1 MAQNIGPRIGIEGEA
16 EYRRQMQNIIQQTKT
31 YQAAVKEAQSALD
44 RNASSQQKAS
54 ARAKELTRA
63 IEAQRKQVEY
73 CQNMLNASKE
83 LYGENATQTLKWEQ
97 ALHNANTQ
105 LNELNQQL
113 ADSNMLK
120 AWGEDVVKAG
130 EKLEQAGRKIS
141 NAGQTLTR
149 SVTVPIVTAG
159 AAAVKSSIDFET
171 AMTGVMKTVD
181 ETATTSYSDLAEAIK
196 KMSTE
201 TASSKTEIA
210 AVAEAAGQLGVGA
223 DDIEK
228 FTKTMI
234 MLGDTTNVSAQDAA
248 TSLAKFMN
256 ITGDSLDDVDRLG
269 SAIVDLGNN
278 FATDEA
284 SIISMATRLASAG
297 TIAGLSSTDIL
308 ALAASMSSVGI
319 EAEAGGT
326 AMSQTLTNIGNKVGE
341 FKDGST
347 DALDT
352 IAKVSG
358 MTAEEFASTWEANPI
373 QAVQAFIEGLDK
385 ANQSGENV
393 NGILDD
399 LGMTGIRQSNM
410 LKSLALASGNMS
422 DAINTSSEAFRKNTA
437 LTDEASKKYQ
447 TTAARLSQVKEKAS
461 NAAIT
466 FGNAMLPTVEKV
478 IDAAGKF
485 ADKLSDMDEAERG
498 AVIRTAALAAAV
510 GPVLVGVGKTVTAV
524 GQITQVV
531 GKAAIKV
538 GEIQT
543 AMEAAG
549 GAGEF
554 FAAGLGS
561 TAGLATAVL
570 APLGLLAVAFAKAGE
585 ESRKVTEEQAAFA
598 QKTQEAADAA
608 SQAAAQVDG
617 VGAAIEESAADFE
630 GAGTNLD
637 YFRNMLNGCYDETGH
652 LKEGMEATAE
662 YALTQLNQAMG
673 TDYSTEFIAQA
684 ENSKQALEEING
696 AIDANIEKLKAQAIA
711 QAFQKDYPNA
721 LKAQADAHTALST
734 AEDTYTEAVRNAKT
748 AQDELNAALSA
759 SDATTGKGIERQ
771 QKAKTAQEQANK
783 AVEQAAEAY
792 RTAAGAAAEADTQ
805 VDGLNKAMEEA
816 SKGTPDG
823 IQKAAD
829 AYANIGTE
837 AGKAGDE
844 ASKAADKIITSNAE
858 ATDKA
863 IQAAQEAFKNSG
875 LHGKVESVDGGAEAA
890 EKAKSEMKPTIEE
903 PMDASVRQVLGAGS
917 AAKLAHDTMDMTV
930 RTPMSGF
937 VNKVNGGNAAANTAK
952 SGMVGIIK
960 NPMQGNVNRVNGGQQ
975 SASSAKS
982 QMVPIIASPMTG
994 RVGSVSN
1001 AVSAAATAHS
1011 QAQSYFSNHPFRAV
1025 VNIVQ
1030 NVQRTVSEI
1039 VQRVAHN
1046 ARGGFVNE
1054 EQLSWL
1060 AEGNRPEV
1068 VIPLDASERTR
1079 AIDLFKRT
1087 AAILG
1092 AGDVAYLPSLVG
1104 AGAGNSVNYG
1114 GINVT
1119 INAAEGQDENLIAE
1133 LVIDKIQTELVGE
1146 GLVYG

>member
-31 YQAAVKEAQSALD
+31 YQSAIKEAQSALD
-44 RNASSQQKAS
+44 RNASSQQKAQ
-54 ARAKELTRA
+54 AKAQALTKA

-83 LYGENATQTLKWEQ
+83 KYGENATQTLKWEE
-97 ALHNANTQ
+97 ALHKANTQ

-113 ADSNMLK
+113 ADSNRLK

-130 EKLEQAGRKIS
+130 ELLEQAGRKIS
-141 NAGQTLTR
+141 SAGETLTR
-149 SVTVPIVTAG
+149 TVTVPIVTAG

-181 ETATTSYSDLAEAIK
+181 ETATTSYADIAEAIK

-228 FTKTMI
+228 FTKVMI
-234 MLGDTTNVSAQDAA
+234 MLGDTTNVNAQDAA

-256 ITGDSLDDVDRLG
+256 ITGDSLDDVDKLG

-284 SIISMATRLASAG
+284 SIIAMATRLASAG

-326 AMSQTLTNIGNKVGE
+326 AMSQTLTNIGNRVAN
-341 FKDGST
+341 FKDGAT
-347 DALDT
+347 EALDD
-352 IAKVSG
+352 ISKVTG
-358 MTAEEFASTWEANPI
+358 MSAQEFADAWEKDPVK
-373 QAVQAFIEGLDK
+373 AVQSFIEGLDRM
-385 ANQSGENV
+385 NSSGENV
-393 NGILDD
+393 NAILDD
-399 LGMTGIRQSNM
+399 LGMKGIRQSNM
-410 LKSLALASGNMS
+410 LKSLALASGNMA
-422 DAINTSSEAFRKNTA
+422 DAIDTSSEAYRKNTA
-437 LTDEASKKYQ
+437 LSDEANKRYQ
-447 TTAARLSQVKEKAS
+447 TTAARLSQVKEKAT

-466 FGNAMLPTVEKV
+466 FGNSMLPTVEKA

-485 ADKLSDMDEAERG
+485 ADKLSAMDESERE
-498 AVIRTAALAAAV
+498 AIIRTAALAAAV
-510 GPVLVGVGKTVTAV
+510 GPVLIGVGKTVTAV
-524 GQITQVV
+524 GQITQGV
-531 GKAAIKV
+531 GGAAKALANV
-538 GEIQT
+538 QT

-549 GAGEF
+549 GAGQF

-570 APLGLLAVAFAKAGE
+570 APLGLLAVAFTKAGE

-617 VGAAIEESAADFE
+617 VGAAIADSAGGFQT
-630 GAGTNLD
+630 AGGTLD
-637 YFRNMLNGCYDETGH
+637 YFKSMLNGCYDETGH

-684 ENSKQALEEING
+684 ENSKQALDEING
-696 AIDANIEKLKAQAIA
+696 AIDRNIEKLKAQAIA

-734 AEDTYTEAVRNAKT
+734 AEDTYTEAVRNAEA
-748 AQDELNAALSA
+748 AQKELNAALSA

-816 SKGTPDG
+816 AKGTPEG
-823 IQKAAD
+823 VQAAAD

-837 AGKAGDE
+837 ANKAGDE

-863 IQAAQEAFKNSG
+863 IQAAQDAFKNKA
-875 LHGKVESVDGGAEAA
+875 LHGHVESVDGAPEAA
-890 EKAKSEMKPTIEE
+890 EKAKSEMEPVISD
-903 PMDASVRQVLGAGS
+903 PMDGNIRQVLGGAS
-917 AAKLAHDTMDMTV
+917 AALLAKNGMEGIIKP
-930 RTPMSGF
+930 PMQGN
-937 VNKVNGGNAAANTAK
+937 VNKVNGGNAAATSAK
-952 SGMVGIIK
+952 SGMNSIIK
-960 NPMQGNVNRVNGGQQ
+960 KPMQGNVNQVTGGV
-975 SASSAKS
+975 SAASAAKAS
-982 QMVPIIASPMTG
+982 MNPIIASPMTG
-994 RVGSVSN
+994 KVGSVTN
-1001 AVSAAATAHS
+1001 AVSAASAAHS
-1011 QAQSYFSNHPFRAV
+1011 EAQNYFSNHPFSAV

-1030 NVQRTVSEI
+1030 NVTRTVSEI
-1039 VQRVAHN
+1039 VQKVAHN

-1092 AGDVAYLPSLVG
+1092 ANDVAYLPSLAG

-1114 GINVT
+1114 GINVV
-1119 INAAEGQDENLIAE
+1119 INAAEGQSEESIADA
-1133 LVIDKIQTELVGE
+1133 VIDRIQSELTSRE
-1146 GLVYG
+1146 AM

>member
-44 RNASSQQKAS
+44 RNASSQQKAQ
-54 ARAKELTRA
+54 AKTQALTKA

-83 LYGENATQTLKWEQ
+83 KYGENATQTLKWEE
-97 ALHNANTQ
+97 ALHKANTQ

-113 ADSNMLK
+113 ADSNRLK

-130 EKLEQAGRKIS
+130 ERLEQAGRKIS
-141 NAGQTLTR
+141 SAGETLTR
-149 SVTVPIVTAG
+149 TVTVPIVTAG

-181 ETATTSYSDLAEAIK
+181 ETASTSYADIAEAIK

-228 FTKTMI
+228 FTKVMI
-234 MLGDTTNVSAQDAA
+234 MLGDTTNVNAQDAA

-256 ITGDSLDDVDRLG
+256 ITGDSLDDVDKLG

-284 SIISMATRLASAG
+284 SIIAMATRLASAG

-326 AMSQTLTNIGNKVGE
+326 AMSQTLTNIGNRVAN
-341 FKDGST
+341 FKDGT
-347 DALDT
+347 TEALDD
-352 IAKVSG
+352 ISKVTG
-358 MTAEEFASTWEANPI
+358 MSAQEFADAWEKDPVK
-373 QAVQAFIEGLDK
+373 AVQSFIEGLDRM
-385 ANQSGENV
+385 NGSGENV
-393 NGILDD
+393 NAILED
-399 LGMTGIRQSNM
+399 LGMKGIRQSNM
-410 LKSLALASGNMS
+410 LKSLALASGNMA
-422 DAINTSSEAFRKNTA
+422 DAIDTSSEAYEKNTA
-437 LTDEASKKYQ
+437 LADEANKRYQ

-466 FGNAMLPTVEKV
+466 FGNSMLPTVEKA

-485 ADKLSDMDEAERG
+485 ADKLSAMDESERE
-498 AVIRTAALAAAV
+498 AIIRTAALAAAV
-510 GPVLVGVGKTVTAV
+510 GPVLIGVGKTVTAV
-524 GQITQVV
+524 GQITKGV
-531 GKAAIKV
+531 GTAAKAIGK
-538 GEIQT
+538 IQT

-549 GAGEF
+549 GAGQLF
-554 FAAGLGS
+554 TAGLGS
-561 TAGLATAVL
+561 TVGLATAVL
-570 APLGLLAVAFAKAGE
+570 APLGLLAVAFTKAGE

-598 QKTQEAADAA
+598 SKVQEAADAA
-608 SQAAAQVDG
+608 NRAAEQVDA
-617 VGAAIEESAADFE
+617 VGTAISESSVGIESA
-630 GAGTNLD
+630 GGSLD
-637 YFRNMLNGCYDETGH
+637 YFRDMLNGCYDESGH

-662 YALTQLNQAMG
+662 YALNELNTAMG

-696 AIDANIEKLKAQAIA
+696 AIDQNIEKLKAQAIA

-721 LKAQADAHTALST
+721 LKAQADAHTALTT
-734 AEDTYTEAVRNAKT
+734 AQDTYTEAVKKADD
-748 AQDELNAALSA
+748 AQKELNEALRA

-771 QKAKTAQEQANK
+771 QKAKTAQQEANK

-792 RTAAGAAAEADTQ
+792 RTAAGAAAEADAQ
-805 VDGLNKAMEEA
+805 VDGLNTAMEQAA
-816 SKGTPDG
+816 SGTPDG

-837 AGKAGDE
+837 ANKAADE

-858 ATDKA
+858 AADKA
-863 IQAAQEAFKNSG
+863 IKDAQETFKVSG
-875 LHGKVESVDGGAEAA
+875 LHGHVESIDGGPEAA
-890 EKAKSEMKPTIEE
+890 TKAKQEMDPVISA
-903 PMDASVRQVLGAGS
+903 PMDGNVRQVLGAGS
-917 AAKLAHDTMDMTV
+917 AAQLAKNSMNNIIKP
-930 RTPMSGF
+930 PMQGN
-937 VNKVNGGNAAANTAK
+937 VNKVNGGNTAATSAK
-952 SGMVGIIK
+952 SGMNTIIK
-960 NPMQGNVNRVNGGQQ
+960 APMQGRVNQVTGGP
-975 SASSAKS
+975 SAASAAKAS
-982 QMVPIIASPMTG
+982 MNPIIASPMTG
-994 RVGSVSN
+994 KVGSVTN
-1001 AVSAAATAHS
+1001 AVSAASTAHS
-1011 QAQSYFSNHPFRAV
+1011 EAQNYFSNHPFRAV

-1030 NVQRTVSEI
+1030 NVTRTVSEI
-1039 VQRVAHN
+1039 VSNVAHN

-1079 AIDLFKRT
+1079 AIDLFRRT

-1092 AGDVAYLPSLVG
+1092 AGDVAYLPSLAG
-1104 AGAGNSVNYG
+1104 AGAGSSVNYG
-1114 GINVT
+1114 GINVV
-1119 INAAEGQDENLIAE
+1119 INAAEGQSEESIADVVINRIQDELTRRE
-1133 LVIDKIQTELVGE
+1133 R
-1146 GLVYG
+1146 

>member
-44 RNASSQQKAS
+44 RNASSQQKAQ
-54 ARAKELTRA
+54 AKTQALTKA

-83 LYGENATQTLKWEQ
+83 KYGENATQTLKWEE
-97 ALHNANTQ
+97 ALHKANTQ

-113 ADSNMLK
+113 ADSNRLK

-130 EKLEQAGRKIS
+130 ERLEQAGRKIS
-141 NAGQTLTR
+141 SAGETLTR
-149 SVTVPIVTAG
+149 TVTVPIVTAG

-181 ETATTSYSDLAEAIK
+181 ETATTSYADIAEAIK

-228 FTKTMI
+228 FTKVMI
-234 MLGDTTNVSAQDAA
+234 MLGDTTNVNAQDAA
-248 TSLAKFMN
+248 TSLAKFVN

-269 SAIVDLGNN
+269 SSIVDLGNN

-284 SIISMATRLASAG
+284 SIIAMATRLASAG

-326 AMSQTLTNIGNKVGE
+326 AMSQTLTNIGNRVAN
-341 FKDGST
+341 FKDGT
-347 DALDT
+347 EEALDD
-352 IAKVSG
+352 ISKVTG
-358 MTAEEFASTWEANPI
+358 MSAQEFADAWEKDPI
-373 QAVQAFIEGLDK
+373 KAVQSFIEGLDRM
-385 ANQSGENV
+385 NSSGENV
-393 NGILDD
+393 NAILDD
-399 LGMTGIRQSNM
+399 LGMKGIRQSNM

-422 DAINTSSEAFRKNTA
+422 DAIDTSSEAYKENTA
-437 LTDEASKKYQ
+437 LVNEANKRYQ
-447 TTAARLSQVKEKAS
+447 TTASRLNQVKEKAS

-466 FGNAMLPTVEKV
+466 FGNSMLPMVDKA
-478 IDAAGKF
+478 IDKAGAF
-485 ADKLSDMDEAERG
+485 ADKLAAMDEAERG
-498 AVIRTAALAAAV
+498 AVIRTAAFAAAT

-524 GQITQVV
+524 GQITQGV
-531 GKAAIKV
+531 GKAAIKI

-543 AMEAAG
+543 AMQAAG
-549 GAGEF
+549 GAGQF
-554 FAAGLGS
+554 LAAGFGG
-561 TAGLATAVL
+561 TAIAAGAVL
-570 APLGLLAVAFAKAGE
+570 LPLAALAKVFWDAGASFRE
-585 ESRKVTEEQAAFA
+585 ATEEQAAFA
-598 QKTQEAADAA
+598 EKTQAAADAA
-608 SQAAAQVDG
+608 NAAAAQVDG
-617 VGAAIEESAADFE
+617 VGAAIEQSAAGFE

-637 YFRNMLNGCYDETGH
+637 YFRNMLNSCYDETGH
-652 LKEGMEATAE
+652 LKAGMEATAE
-662 YALTQLNQAMG
+662 YALNELNNAMG

-696 AIDANIEKLKAQAIA
+696 AIDQNIEKLKAQAIA
-711 QAFQKDYPNA
+711 QAFQRDYPDA
-721 LKAQADAHTALST
+721 LKAQADAHTALTT
-734 AEDTYTEAVRNAKT
+734 AEDTYTEAVKNAKT
-748 AQDELNAALSA
+748 AQDELIAAMQKNVIGEYSEEVQTAKKAQLKANA
-759 SDATTGKGIERQ
+759 
-771 QKAKTAQEQANK
+771 

-792 RTAAGAAAEADTQ
+792 ETAAEAAGKADAQ
-805 VDGLNKAMEEA
+805 VDGLSKAMEEA
-816 SKGTPDG
+816 SKGTPEG

-863 IQAAQEAFKNSG
+863 IQAAQDAFKNKA
-875 LHGKVESVDGGAEAA
+875 LHGHVESVDGGPEAA
-890 EKAKSEMKPTIEE
+890 EKAKSEMEPVVST
-903 PMDASVRQVLGAGS
+903 PMDGNIRQVLGGAS
-917 AAKLAHDTMDMTV
+917 AALLARNGMEGV
-930 RTPMSGF
+930 IKPPMQGN
-937 VNKVNGGNAAANTAK
+937 VNKVNGGNAAANSAK
-952 SGMVGIIK
+952 SGMNTIIK
-960 NPMQGNVNRVNGGQQ
+960 KPMQGNVNQVTGGV
-975 SASSAKS
+975 SAASAAKAS
-982 QMVPIIASPMTG
+982 MNPIIASPMTG
-994 RVGSVSN
+994 KVGSVTN
-1001 AVSAAATAHS
+1001 AVSAASTAHS
-1011 QAQSYFSNHPFRAV
+1011 EAQSYFSNHPFKAV

-1030 NVQRTVSEI
+1030 NVTRTVSEI
-1039 VQRVAHN
+1039 VSKVAHN

-1060 AEGNRPEV
+1060 AEGNKPEV
-1068 VIPLDASERTR
+1068 VIPLDVSERTR
-1079 AIDLFKRT
+1079 AIDLFRRT

-1092 AGDVAYLPSLVG
+1092 AGDVAYLPSLAE
-1104 AGAGNSVNYG
+1104 AGAGSSVNYG
-1114 GINVT
+1114 GINVV
-1119 INAAEGQDENLIAE
+1119 INAAEGQSEESIADAVINRIQNE
-1133 LVIDKIQTELVGE
+1133 LTRREAMHG
-1146 GLVYG
+1146 

>member
-31 YQAAVKEAQSALD
+31 YQSAVKEAQSALD
-44 RNASSQQKAS
+44 RNASSQERAQAS
-54 ARAKELTRA
+54 AKALTKA

-83 LYGENATQTLKWEQ
+83 KYGENATQTLKWEE
-97 ALHNANTQ
+97 ALHKANTQ
-105 LNELNQQL
+105 LNNLNAQL
-113 ADSNMLK
+113 KDNNALK

-130 EKLEQAGRKIS
+130 EKLTKAGEKITS
-141 NAGQTLTR
+141 AGQALTR
-149 SVTVPIVTAG
+149 NVSAPIAAAG
-159 AAAVKSSIDFET
+159 VAAVKSSIDFET

-181 ETATTSYSDLAEAIK
+181 ETATTSYSDIAEAIK

-228 FTKTMI
+228 FTRVMV
-234 MLGDTTNVSAQDAA
+234 MLGDTTNVNAQDAA

-326 AMSQTLTNIGNKVGE
+326 AMSQTLTNIGNRVAS
-341 FKDGST
+341 FRDGT
-347 DALDT
+347 TEALDD
-352 IAKVSG
+352 ISKVTG
-358 MTAEEFASTWEANPI
+358 MSAQGFADAWEKDPVK
-373 QAVQAFIEGLDK
+373 AVQSFIEGLNRMND
-385 ANQSGENV
+385 SGENV
-393 NGILDD
+393 NAVLDD
-399 LGMTGIRQSNM
+399 LGMKGIRQSNM

-422 DAINTSSEAFRKNTA
+422 DAIDTSSEAFRKNTA
-437 LTDEASKKYQ
+437 LTEEANKKYQ

-466 FGNAMLPTVEKV
+466 FGNVMLPTVEKV

-485 ADKLSDMDEAERG
+485 ADKLSAMDDSERE
-498 AVIRTAALAAAV
+498 VIIRTAAFAAAT
-510 GPVLVGVGKTVTAV
+510 GPVLIGVGKTVTAV

-531 GKAAIKV
+531 GGAAVKI

-549 GAGEF
+549 GAGQF

-570 APLGLLAVAFAKAGE
+570 APLGLLAVAFTKAGE
-585 ESRKVTEEQAAFA
+585 ELRKTTEEQAAFA
-598 QKTQEAADAA
+598 SKVQEASDAA
-608 SQAAAQVDG
+608 NRAAEQVDA
-617 VGAAIEESAADFE
+617 VGTAISESA
-630 GAGTNLD
+630 GGIQTAGGSLD
-637 YFRNMLNGCYDETGH
+637 YFKSMLNGCYDESGH

-662 YALTQLNQAMG
+662 YALNELNTAMG

-711 QAFQKDYPNA
+711 QAFQREYPDA
-721 LKAQADAHTALST
+721 LKAQAAAHTALTT
-734 AEDTYTEAVRNAKT
+734 AEDTYAEAVRNAKT
-748 AQDELNAALSA
+748 AQDELDAAMQKNGIFEYSEEVQTA
-759 SDATTGKGIERQ
+759 KDAQ
-771 QKAKTAQEQANK
+771 LKANT

-792 RTAAGAAAEADTQ
+792 RTAAGAAAEADAQ
-805 VDGLNKAMEEA
+805 VDGLNKSMEEA
-816 SKGTPDG
+816 AKGTPEG
-823 IQKAAD
+823 VQAAAD

-837 AGKAGDE
+837 ANKAGDE

-858 ATDKA
+858 AIDKA
-863 IQAAQEAFKNSG
+863 IQAAQDAFKNKA
-875 LHGKVESVDGGAEAA
+875 LHGHVESVDGGPEAA
-890 EKAKSEMKPTIEE
+890 ARAKSEMDPVIKE

-930 RTPMSGF
+930 RTPMNGF

-952 SGMVGIIK
+952 SGMVNIIK

-975 SASSAKS
+975 SASSAKAG
-982 QMVPIIASPMTG
+982 MVPIIAAPMTG

-1001 AVSAAATAHS
+1001 AVSAASTAHA

-1060 AEGNRPEV
+1060 AEGNKPEV

-1092 AGDVAYLPSLVG
+1092 AGDVAYLPSFAG
-1104 AGAGNSVNYG
+1104 SGAGNSVNYG

>member
-31 YQAAVKEAQSALD
+31 YQSAVKEAQSALD
-44 RNASSQQKAS
+44 RNASSQERAQAS
-54 ARAKELTRA
+54 AKALTKA

-83 LYGENATQTLKWEQ
+83 KYGENATQTLKWEE
-97 ALHNANTQ
+97 ALHKANTQ
-105 LNELNQQL
+105 LNNLNAQL
-113 ADSNMLK
+113 KDNNALK

-130 EKLEQAGRKIS
+130 EKLTKAGEKITS
-141 NAGQTLTR
+141 AGQALTR
-149 SVTVPIVTAG
+149 NVSAPIAAAG
-159 AAAVKSSIDFET
+159 VAAVKSSIDFET

-228 FTKTMI
+228 FTKVMI

-308 ALAASMSSVGI
+308 SLAASMSSVGI

-326 AMSQTLTNIGNKVGE
+326 AMSQTLTNIGNRVAS
-341 FKDGST
+341 FKAGT
-347 DALDT
+347 TEALDD
-352 IAKVSG
+352 ISKVTG
-358 MTAEEFASTWEANPI
+358 MSAQEFADAWEKDPVK
-373 QAVQAFIEGLDK
+373 AVQSFIEGLNRMND
-385 ANQSGENV
+385 SGENV
-393 NGILDD
+393 NAVLDD
-399 LGMTGIRQSNM
+399 LGMKGIRQSNM

-422 DAINTSSEAFRKNTA
+422 DAIDTSSEAFRKNTA
-437 LTDEASKKYQ
+437 LTEEANKKYQ

-466 FGNAMLPTVEKV
+466 FGNVMLPTVEKV

-485 ADKLSDMDEAERG
+485 ADKLSAMDDSEREAI
-498 AVIRTAALAAAV
+498 IRTAAFAAAT
-510 GPVLVGVGKTVTAV
+510 GPVLIGVGKTVTAV

-531 GKAAIKV
+531 GGAAVKI

-549 GAGEF
+549 GAGQF

-570 APLGLLAVAFAKAGE
+570 APLGLLAVAFTKAGE
-585 ESRKVTEEQAAFA
+585 ELRKTTEEQAAFA

-617 VGAAIEESAADFE
+617 VGAAISESAGGFQT
-630 GAGTNLD
+630 AGGTLD
-637 YFRNMLNGCYDETGH
+637 YFKSMLNGCYDESGR

-662 YALTQLNQAMG
+662 YALNELNTAMG

-721 LKAQADAHTALST
+721 LKAQADAHTALTT
-734 AEDTYTEAVRNAKT
+734 AQDTYTEAVKKADD
-748 AQDELNAALSA
+748 AQKELNAALSA

-771 QKAKTAQEQANK
+771 QKAKTAQQEASK
-783 AVEQAAEAY
+783 AVKEAAEAY
-792 RTAAGAAAEADTQ
+792 KTAAGAAAEADAQ
-805 VDGLNKAMEEA
+805 VDGLNSTMKLAA
-816 SKGTPDG
+816 SGTPDG

-837 AGKAGDE
+837 ANKAGDE

-863 IQAAQEAFKNSG
+863 IQAAQDAFKNKA
-875 LHGKVESVDGGAEAA
+875 LHGHVESVDGGPEAA
-890 EKAKSEMKPTIEE
+890 AKAKSEMDPVIKE

-930 RTPMSGF
+930 RTPMNGF

-952 SGMVGIIK
+952 SGMVNIIK
-960 NPMQGNVNRVNGGQQ
+960 IPMQGNVNRVNGGQQ
-975 SASSAKS
+975 SASSAKAG
-982 QMVPIIASPMTG
+982 MVPIIAAPMTG

-1001 AVSAAATAHS
+1001 AVSAASTAHA

-1046 ARGGFVNE
+1046 ARGGFINE

-1060 AEGNRPEV
+1060 AEGNKPEV

-1104 AGAGNSVNYG
+1104 SGAGNSVNYG

>member
-44 RNASSQQKAS
+44 RNASSQQKAQ
-54 ARAKELTRA
+54 AKTQALTKA

-83 LYGENATQTLKWEQ
+83 KYGENATQTLKWEE
-97 ALHNANTQ
+97 ALSKANTQ

-113 ADSNMLK
+113 ADSNALK

-141 NAGQTLTR
+141 AAGETLTR
-149 SVTVPIVTAG
+149 TVTVPIVTAG

-181 ETATTSYSDLAEAIK
+181 ETATTSYADIAEAIK

-210 AVAEAAGQLGVGA
+210 AVAEAAGQLGIGA

-228 FTKTMI
+228 FTRVMI

-248 TSLAKFMN
+248 TALAKFMN
-256 ITGDSLDDVDRLG
+256 ITGDSKDDVDKLG

-284 SIISMATRLASAG
+284 SIIAMATRLASAG

-326 AMSQTLTNIGNKVGE
+326 AMSQTLTNIGNRVAS
-341 FKDGST
+341 FKDGT
-347 DALDT
+347 EDALDT
-352 IAKVSG
+352 LAKTSG
-358 MTAEEFASTWEANPI
+358 MSAEEFASTWEANPI
-373 QAVQAFIEGLDK
+373 KAVQAFIEGLDK
-385 ANQSGENV
+385 ANESGENV
-393 NGILDD
+393 NAILDD

-410 LKSLALASGNMS
+410 LKSLALASGNMA
-422 DAINTSSEAFRKNTA
+422 DAINTSSEAYEKNTA
-437 LTDEASKKYQ
+437 LADEANKRYQ

-466 FGNAMLPTVEKV
+466 FGNVMLPTVEKA

-485 ADKLSDMDEAERG
+485 ADKLSAMDDAERG
-498 AVIRTAALAAAV
+498 AIIRTAAFAAAT
-510 GPVLVGVGKTVTAV
+510 GPVLIGVGKTVTAV
-524 GQITQVV
+524 GQVTQGV
-531 GKAAIKV
+531 GKLASKM
-538 GEIQT
+538 GEVQT
-543 AMEAAG
+543 AMQAAG
-549 GAGEF
+549 GAGNF

-561 TAGLATAVL
+561 TAGTLAIVG
-570 APLGLLAVAFAKAGE
+570 APLALLAIAMAKAGAETRAATDEQIAFAK
-585 ESRKVTEEQAAFA
+585 RV
-598 QKTQEAADAA
+598 QEASDAA
-608 SQAAAQVDG
+608 NQAVAQVEG
-617 VGAAIEESAADFE
+617 VGTAISESAGGFQT
-630 GAGTNLD
+630 AGGSLD
-637 YFRNMLNGCYDETGH
+637 YFRDMLNGCYDESGH

-696 AIDANIEKLKAQAIA
+696 AIDQNIEKLKQQAIA

-721 LKAQADAHTALST
+721 LKAQADAHTALAT
-734 AEDTYTEAVRNAKT
+734 AEGTYTDAVKNAEA
-748 AQDELNAALSA
+748 AQKELNDALSA
-759 SDATTGKGIERQ
+759 SNATTGAGIERQ
-771 QKAKTAQEQANK
+771 QKAKAAQERANE
-783 AVEQAAEAY
+783 AVEKAAEAY
-792 RTAAGAAAEADTQ
+792 KTAAQAAGEADTQ

-816 SKGTPDG
+816 AKGTPEG
-823 IQKAAD
+823 VQAAAD

-837 AGKAGDE
+837 ANKAGDE

-858 ATDKA
+858 AADKA
-863 IQAAQEAFKNSG
+863 IKAAQESFKNNKF
-875 LHGKVESVDGGAEAA
+875 HGEVESIDGGPEAA
-890 EKAKSEMKPTIEE
+890 GKAKSEMEPVISA
-903 PMDASVRQVLGAGS
+903 PMDGNVRQVLGAGS
-917 AAKLAHDTMDMTV
+917 AATLAKNSMNNIIKP
-930 RTPMSGF
+930 PMQGN
-937 VNKVNGGNAAANTAK
+937 VNKVNGGNTAATSAK
-952 SGMVGIIK
+952 SGMNSIIK
-960 NPMQGNVNRVNGGQQ
+960 APMQGRVDKVDGGVPA
-975 SASSAKS
+975 ASVAKAS
-982 QMVPIIASPMTG
+982 MNPIIASPMAG
-994 RVGSVSN
+994 RVDRVDG
-1001 AVSAAATAHS
+1001 AVSAASTAHS
-1011 QAQSYFSNHPFRAV
+1011 QAQSYFNNNPFRAT
-1025 VNIVQ
+1025 VNIIQ
-1030 NVQRTVSEI
+1030 NVTRTVSEI
-1039 VQRVAHN
+1039 VSRVAHN

-1060 AEGNRPEV
+1060 AEGNKPEV
-1068 VIPLDASERTR
+1068 VIPLASSERTR

-1092 AGDVAYLPSLVG
+1092 AGDVAYLPSL
-1104 AGAGNSVNYG
+1104 AGAGTGSSINYG
-1114 GINVT
+1114 GINVV
-1119 INAAEGQDENLIAE
+1119 INAAEGQSEESIADAVINRIQDELTRRE
-1133 LVIDKIQTELVGE
+1133 R
-1146 GLVYG
+1146 